1 MAVLEKYCIK
11 NCWEVRLSLHVEN
24 MCGYGCYYVW
34 LVVLSTLEESISMI
48 GLLVVT
54 SKAITQMPM
63 IDNAGCLVVLV
74 ASTSTTGT
82 TTSSSVP

>member
-1 MAVLEKYCIK
+1 M
-11 NCWEVRLSLHVEN
+11 SLHVEN

-63 IDNAGCLVVLV
+63 IDNGCLVVLV

-82 TTSSSVP
+82 TKSSTSVLP

>member
-34 LVVLSTLEESISMI
+34 LVVLSTLESISMI

-54 SKAITQMPM
+54 SKASTQMPM
-63 IDNAGCLVVLV
+63 IDNGCLVVLV

-82 TTSSSVP
+82 TTSSTSVP